1 MNDRKE
7 SIFQW
12 NHIDSSIDNTKIE
25 ELKSLYR
32 FYHRK
37 FICYKLLFKYFKNAD
52 LTCNIAAAV
61 LVVTGTIVG
70 GVTLNPIVL
79 GTISGSGVILKTY
92 TDAKNYKK
100 G

>member
-1 MNDRKE
+1 MTDRKK

-37 FICYKLLFKYFKNAD
+37 FICHKLLFKYFKKAD
-52 LTCNIAAAV
+52 LTCNISAAV

-70 GVTLNPIVL
+70 GQGLH
-79 GTISGSGVILKTY
+79 
-92 TDAKNYKK
+92 
-100 G
+100 